1 MITPKDIESKVFGSS
16 LRGYKKE
23 EVDQFLDEIMIDYQ
37 KLLDENEQ
45 LQKNVRN
52 MESEIAECKKSEK
65 SVLKTL
71 EQAKNLMSDISAS
84 AEKRA
89 DAIVQNAHAEANRIR
104 TEAQESA
111 AALKN
116 RQDALREKIDSYQ
129 TKYKQLLMSE
139 LAKLKRDENDLFGEL
154 KEDFYPASMVTAD
167 EDTFAEI
174 EEIEGMTAPD
184 AEAPAEPEAPEV
196 PETAEPEAPEEP
208 AEEEHEQTLT
218 EQVLKEL
225 NGEDYVI
232 GSDSDADEI
241 DRDLNS
247 FRETASD
254 IDDKASTIIIDREKE
269 QTKIFEEP
277 LV

>member
-184 AEAPAEPEAPEV
+184 AEAPAEPEALEV

>member
-184 AEAPAEPEAPEV
+184 AEAPAEPDAPEV